1 MNSEIEDLISVIVP
15 VFNVEPYIE
24 QCIKSIVD
32 QTYKKIEIILVDDG
46 SSDQGGAICD
56 CWAASD
62 DRIRVIH
69 QDNQG
74 LSAARNAGLAISK
87 GEYISFIDS
96 DDWIEMDMLEV
107 LHERITD
114 SESDIV
120 ICGVMVEYESGSS
133 SKEFNKD
140 EIFTSKEALISLLSG
155 SEVKDQ
161 VWDKLYRRSAIG
173 TVQFP
178 IGKFHEDLYWSYQV
192 IVNVDRIS
200 LVSKSFYHYRQRS
213 TSIMGMGYSIR
224 RLDAMEAKKERFEFF
239 EQYDNELA
247 LLAYSDCLL
256 SCFYHY
262 QKSLIHLCGTERKE
276 ATQFI
281 QNCFSSLPIFY
292 NNLEMKYILLLLLA
306 KIGFKLPFIVREK
319 LGFGN

>member
-200 LVSKSFYHYRQRS
+200 LVSKSFYHYRQ
-213 TSIMGMGYSIR
+213 
-224 RLDAMEAKKERFEFF
+224 KK
-239 EQYDNELA
+239 
-247 LLAYSDCLL
+247 
-256 SCFYHY
+256 
-262 QKSLIHLCGTERKE
+262 
-276 ATQFI
+276 
-281 QNCFSSLPIFY
+281 QNLP
-292 NNLEMKYILLLLLA
+292 
-306 KIGFKLPFIVREK
+306 
-319 LGFGN
+319 